1 MTDNANRS
9 NPLPQSGKDW
19 VVFLLKLIVVA
30 ILYCGVAG
38 LGLEMV
44 VRQENAPLIWPPAG
58 VGLAIVDMHGLRFLP
73 AIAVGAFL
81 VEFMQGSFWVYS
93 LGVAFAYSVS
103 ISTVTLILKRG
114 FKMDSA
120 LERVED
126 VGEFMVVAVM
136 IGGMISSSLTTISL
150 CANNTELWP
159 EFQRIWTVRWLGDG
173 LGIAVLGS
181 TIMVWFS
188 PSRINWNNRQAAEVL
203 FWLTAMIFLSMVTFR
218 NWAPSDTL
226 RYPLEFAMF
235 PILAWAG
242 LRFGQRGATIGILIM
257 AILALWELRDVIG
270 PEATKF
276 HTQPPIYLWVFI
288 GVLTFTGLFSGG
300 HPFRV

>member
-19 VVFLLKLIVVA
+19 VVFLLKLIVVT

-44 VRQENAPLIWPPAG
+44 SRQENAPLIWPPAG
-58 VGLAIVDMHGLRFLP
+58 VGLAIVYMHGLRFLP

-81 VEFMQGSFWVYS
+81 VEFMQDSFWVYS

-136 IGGMISSSLTTISL
+136 IGGMISSSLTTIFL

-226 RYPLEFAMF
+226 RYPLEL
-235 PILAWAG
+235 PH
-242 LRFGQRGATIGILIM
+242 RR
-257 AILALWELRDVIG
+257 
-270 PEATKF
+270 
-276 HTQPPIYLWVFI
+276 
-288 GVLTFTGLFSGG
+288 S
-300 HPFRV
+300 